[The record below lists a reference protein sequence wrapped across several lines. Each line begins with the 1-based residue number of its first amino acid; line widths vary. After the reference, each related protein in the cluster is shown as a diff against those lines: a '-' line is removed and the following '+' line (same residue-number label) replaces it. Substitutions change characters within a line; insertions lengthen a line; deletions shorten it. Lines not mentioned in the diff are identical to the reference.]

1 VSAAIYRFV
10 KKEKT
15 VNTHDTKY
23 CFSRLL
29 ETEKRVCFLLFNCSF
44 PYIFG
49 SLELNNKLLRVC
61 LHREQKGIVE
71 RLTALWAFN
80 EAAFG
85 GILHGL
91 HLPVTGLFIGGLSVI
106 VISLIGYYSEN
117 SKAIVKS
124 MLIVASIKFVVAPY
138 TPLNAYVALFIQGGV
153 GFLLF
158 GNRLSYKTAAFSLAF
173 LTLLISSL
181 QRIIV
186 YTVVFGLTL
195 WDSLNL
201 FYDFI
206 LAQLNVDKTFLGNI
220 NFSWF
225 LVLFY
230 IFLHFIAGILIGLF
244 SAKLPEKL
252 ENFRNNNL
260 PKLQKLTLPEKESN
274 KKKKRKSFLRK
285 PSVQI
290 ILTVS
295 LLLILL
301 SYTVPGIGKNE
312 AEKIG
317 VMLIRFVAILI
328 IWYLLVLPIVT
339 KYLRRL
345 LNKTKLQY
353 GEEIET
359 IILEFPEFKQL
370 VFNSWELTEG
380 KVSLLRIW
388 DFIFYIFAYIIF
400 FDESQK

>member
-1 VSAAIYRFV
+1 L
-10 KKEKT
+10 
-15 VNTHDTKY
+15 D
-23 CFSRLL
+23 
-29 ETEKRVCFLLFNCSF
+29 
-44 PYIFG
+44 
-49 SLELNNKLLRVC
+49 
-61 LHREQKGIVE
+61 RERKGIVE

-85 GILHGL
+85 GVLHGL

-117 SKAIVKS
+117 SKTIIKS
-124 MLIVASIKFVVAPY
+124 MLIAASVKFVVAPY
-138 TPLNAYVALFIQGGV
+138 TPLNAYVALFIQGGI

-158 GNRLSYKTAAFSLAF
+158 GSRFSYKTAAFSLAF
-173 LTLLISSL
+173 VTLLISSL

-186 YTVVFGLTL
+186 YTIVFGFTL

-206 LAQLNVDKTFLGNI
+206 LVQLNIEKTFLGNV

-225 LVLFY
+225 LVIFY
-230 IFLHFIAGILIGLF
+230 VFLHIIAGILIGLF

-252 ENFRNNNL
+252 KNFRSSDL
-260 PKLQKLTLPEKESN
+260 PKLQKQTLPEAESR
-274 KKKKRKSFLRK
+274 KKKKRKSFIKK

-295 LLLILL
+295 LVLILL

-312 AEKIG
+312 AGKIAI
-317 VMLIRFVAILI
+317 MLIRFIAILI

-339 KYLRRL
+339 KYLRKL
-345 LNKTKLQY
+345 LNKTKRQY
-353 GEEIET
+353 GDEIES

-370 VFNSWELTEG
+370 ALNSWELTKG
-380 KVSLLRIW
+380 KGKMSRIG
-388 DFIFYIFAYIIF
+388 DFIFFIFAYLIF
-400 FDESQK
+400 PAEEEK